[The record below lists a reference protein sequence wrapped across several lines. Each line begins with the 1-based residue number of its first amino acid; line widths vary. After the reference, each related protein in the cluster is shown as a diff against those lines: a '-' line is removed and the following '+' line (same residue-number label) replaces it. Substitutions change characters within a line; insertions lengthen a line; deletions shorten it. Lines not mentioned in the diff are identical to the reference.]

1 MCPGKIDRKES
12 SSGAPKKMLGIKSM
26 KVCVMAMEVMKII
39 KTIGEVID
47 KRNVEKL
54 SVMIATKFMWIPG
67 VNPVIVPARSP
78 MKIAVISI
86 NIVEIYVYFYRL
98 EKLIY

>member
-1 MCPGKIDRKES
+1 MDRKES

-26 KVCVMAMEVMKII
+26 KVCVMAIDVMKII

-47 KRNVEKL
+47 KITVETL

-67 VNPVIVPARSP
+67 VRPVMVPANNP
-78 MKIAVISI
+78 NIIAIISI
-86 NIVEIYVYFYRL
+86 NIVEIYIYFYRL

>member
-1 MCPGKIDRKES
+1 
-12 SSGAPKKMLGIKSM
+12 
-26 KVCVMAMEVMKII
+26 MAMEVMKII
-39 KTIGEVID
+39 KIIGEVID

-67 VNPVIVPARSP
+67 VNPVMVPARSP

-86 NIVEIYVYFYRL
+86 SIWEFMSIF
-98 EKLIY
+98 ID

>member
-1 MCPGKIDRKES
+1 
-12 SSGAPKKMLGIKSM
+12 
-26 KVCVMAMEVMKII
+26 MAMEVMKII

-47 KRNVEKL
+47 KRNDEKL

-67 VNPVIVPARSP
+67 VRPVMVPANNP
-78 MKIAVISI
+78 KIIAIISI
-86 NIVEIYVYFYRL
+86 NIGEVYVYFYRL

>member
-1 MCPGKIDRKES
+1 MDRKES

-26 KVCVMAMEVMKII
+26 KVCVMAIDVMKII
-39 KTIGEVID
+39 KTIGAVID
-47 KRNVEKL
+47 KINVETL

-67 VNPVIVPARSP
+67 VRPVMVPANNP
-78 MKIAVISI
+78 NIIAIISI
-86 NIVEIYVYFYRL
+86 NIVEIYIYFYRL

>member
-1 MCPGKIDRKES
+1 MDRKES

-26 KVCVMAMEVMKII
+26 KVCVMAIDVMKII

-47 KRNVEKL
+47 KINVETL

-67 VNPVIVPARSP
+67 VRPVMVPADTPRRMAS
-78 MKIAVISI
+78 ISC
-86 NIVEIYVYFYRL
+86 NNMEFDGFGNF
-98 EKLIY
+98 

>member
-1 MCPGKIDRKES
+1 MDRKES

-26 KVCVMAMEVMKII
+26 KVCVMARDVMKII

-47 KRNVEKL
+47 KINVETL

-67 VNPVIVPARSP
+67 VRPVMVPANNP
-78 MKIAVISI
+78 NIIAIISI
-86 NIVEIYVYFYRL
+86 NIVEIYIYFYRL

>member
-1 MCPGKIDRKES
+1 MDRKES

-26 KVCVMAMEVMKII
+26 KVCVMAIDVMKII

-47 KRNVEKL
+47 KINVETL

-67 VNPVIVPARSP
+67 VRPVMVPANNP
-78 MKIAVISI
+78 NIIAIISI
-86 NIVEIYVYFYRL
+86 NIVEIYIYFYRL

>member
-1 MCPGKIDRKES
+1 MDRKES

-26 KVCVMAMEVMKII
+26 KVCVMAIDVMKII
-39 KTIGEVID
+39 KTIGGVID

-67 VNPVIVPARSP
+67 VNPVMVPANNP
-78 MKIAVISI
+78 NIIAIISI

>member
-1 MCPGKIDRKES
+1 MDRKES

-26 KVCVMAMEVMKII
+26 KVCVMAIDVMKII

-47 KRNVEKL
+47 KINVETL

-67 VNPVIVPARSP
+67 VRPVMVPANNP
-78 MKIAVISI
+78 NIIAIISI

>member
-1 MCPGKIDRKES
+1 
-12 SSGAPKKMLGIKSM
+12 MLGIKSM

-67 VNPVIVPARSP
+67 VNPVMVPANNPRI
-78 MKIAVISI
+78 IAIISVS
-86 NIVEIYVYFYRL
+86 IVGI
-98 EKLIY
+98 

>member
-1 MCPGKIDRKES
+1 CPGKMDRKES

-26 KVCVMAMEVMKII
+26 KVCVMAIDVMKII

-47 KRNVEKL
+47 KINVETL

-67 VNPVIVPARSP
+67 VRPVMVPANNP
-78 MKIAVISI
+78 NIIAIISI

>member
-1 MCPGKIDRKES
+1 MDRKES

-26 KVCVMAMEVMKII
+26 KVCVMAIDVMKII

-47 KRNVEKL
+47 KINVETL
-54 SVMIATKFMWIPG
+54 RVMIATKFMWIPG
-67 VNPVIVPARSP
+67 VRPVMVPANNP
-78 MKIAVISI
+78 NIIAIISI

>member
-1 MCPGKIDRKES
+1 
-12 SSGAPKKMLGIKSM
+12 MLGIKSM

-39 KTIGEVID
+39 KIIGEVID

-67 VNPVIVPARSP
+67 VNPVMVPARSP

-86 NIVEIYVYFYRL
+86 SIWEFMSIF
-98 EKLIY
+98 ID

>member
-1 MCPGKIDRKES
+1 
-12 SSGAPKKMLGIKSM
+12 M
-26 KVCVMAMEVMKII
+26 KVCVMAIDVMKII

-47 KRNVEKL
+47 KINVETL

-67 VNPVIVPARSP
+67 VRPVMVPANNP
-78 MKIAVISI
+78 NIIAIISI
-86 NIVEIYVYFYRL
+86 NIVEIYIYFYRL

>member
-1 MCPGKIDRKES
+1 MDRKES

-26 KVCVMAMEVMKII
+26 KVCVMAIDVMKII

-47 KRNVEKL
+47 KINVETL

-67 VNPVIVPARSP
+67 VRPVRVPADTPRRMAS
-78 MKIAVISI
+78 ISC
-86 NIVEIYVYFYRL
+86 NNMEFDGFGNF
-98 EKLIY
+98 